1 MESKTHTLKLQ
12 PVYFDLIKK
21 GIKTLE
27 GRLNDEKHQL
37 FNIGDKITFLK
48 EPEMEESVQALILD
62 KYIFKNFNE
71 MAQSLDKSELGFASV
86 SKEAMIEVYRNFYPR
101 EKEDKYGVVI
111 FKIQVIWYGK
121 IG

>member
-111 FKIQVIWYGK
+111 FKIQVI
-121 IG
+121 